1 MGQELEFKLA
11 VRDPAQLAEILADH
25 EVAAL
30 CGPWREIKMETTYY
44 DTPSRA
50 LSTRKWMLRRRCE
63 NGSSVVCVKVPLE
76 DHLRGEWEIA
86 AACMNRCLLY
96 TSPSPRD

>member
-1 MGQELEFKLA
+1 MGKELEFKLA
-11 VRDPAQLAEILADH
+11 VRDAAQLAEILADQ

-50 LSTRKWMLRRRCE
+50 LSARK
-63 NGSSVVCVKVPLE
+63 
-76 DHLRGEWEIA
+76 
-86 AACMNRCLLY
+86 
-96 TSPSPRD
+96 